1 MGGDLARTY
10 GEADAGAHSEL
21 SAGERFVV
29 RLPENPTT
37 GFHWELE
44 PWDRAVVE
52 LVDDSLD
59 PPAGQQIGSAA
70 EHAWRFIARSP
81 GASSLRFVLRRRW
94 RREAASRYQ
103 LDIGVVSRP
112 ASRPRAGPRDELV
125 E

>member
-1 MGGDLARTY
+1 VGGELEKTY
-10 GEADAGAHSEL
+10 RETDAGARSEL
-21 SAGERFVV
+21 TAGEPFVV

-59 PPAGQQIGSAA
+59 PPVTQHIGSAA

-81 GASSLRFVLRRRW
+81 GTSSLRFALRRRW
-94 RREAASRYQ
+94 RREAAARYQ
-103 LDIGVVSRP
+103 LDIGVVPRP
-112 ASRPRAGPRDELV
+112 ALRPGAGPRDELV